1 MWIPV
6 SPLVVLTIHLVVPA
20 DETPRM
26 MIAQAEAP
34 KAEAPKPA
42 PAPEASKPQSN
53 DAKLE
58 GVIDG
63 IQKVYD
69 TTTEFSA
76 QFTQKYTYT
85 LLRRTQESTGEVKFK
100 KPGKMRWDYK
110 TPQPKSFIV
119 DGKAMWLYQ
128 PTDHNAFVNACFQQN
143 SDLVAPIA
151 FMWGQ
156 GKLREQFVVN
166 WFQGTFGDKT
176 DHHLELAPKTPS
188 PVFAKLILVVDPN
201 TFRVKQ
207 SIVVDPSGN
216 VNQFIFTNVKYKGAA
231 VDKDFNFTPPQG
243 THTTRMPGT
252 CNDPVPGL
260 N

>member
-1 MWIPV
+1 MHRFR
-6 SPLVVLTIHLVVPA
+6 SPLLA
-20 DETPRM
+20 
-26 MIAQAEAP
+26 AA
-34 KAEAPKPA
+34 
-42 PAPEASKPQSN
+42 
-53 DAKLE
+53 
-58 GVIDG
+58 VI
-63 IQKVYD
+63 V
-69 TTTEFSA
+69 FSA
-76 QFTQKYTYT
+76 AGAGGQARPAQEIPSTAVAPPAADVAAALQRKYDAIKDFTASFTQSYEGGV
-85 LLRRTQESTGEVKFK
+85 LRRKAVAESGTVQVK

-243 THTTRMPGT
+243 THTTRMPGS